1 MDTLKKIRAWIIGPK
16 SDFPL
21 FLVVLVLANLV
32 AANAFFRVDLTSRRS
47 YSLSEAS
54 RSTIR
59 TLEEPLIVKVFFTR
73 NLPAPYNS
81 VERYL
86 EDLLIEYNGVRNKH
100 FSYSFFDMEKNEN
113 KDLAE
118 SYGIHPAQIQELKND
133 EVGIRNAYMGL
144 AIVYS
149 DAIEALN
156 DITSA
161 DGLEYRLTTTIARTT
176 SKANALAGLAG
187 KVKVTLY
194 ASSSLKAFGI
204 QNYDKLDT
212 IVRKAFG
219 NVNAKYRDRLEYS
232 FADVADPAEIDR
244 VSATYGVQKIN
255 WAAQRGIASGSGLLG
270 IVVENGDKSRSLPLS
285 LVRGIFGGFAL
296 AGIDG
301 LEERIDENLQ
311 GLTASTL
318 VVGYLT
324 GHEEKDL
331 NDNRQGAA
339 ALNALTADFY
349 ELKELSLAKEDIP
362 GSMTTIMINGP
373 RTPYSKEELYKIDQF
388 IMRGGSLLAL
398 IDPFDEQMPQ
408 NGMYGAQPSYQAI
421 DSGLNA
427 LLEKYGAKLG
437 RNYVMDTECFIARQQ
452 GQPETPLYFVP
463 IIDKKGMNQKSTVS
477 QNLSSVLFLKA
488 GEMTSL
494 VGDGEKGERSATAL
508 VSSSDEAWLMADRIS
523 LVPHAIEKPAA
534 EMLAKHDLALLLE
547 GRFESAFDKAPEV
560 TGEALPSSTALDA
573 STYLARSVQRG
584 KIIVVGTSEISGPA
598 LLDESGRQP
607 VAIFLRNALDYLAGN
622 EDLNTMRTKGLGL
635 DQLDKTKPALRAVAK
650 SVNQYGLPLLV
661 ALAGLFAWRARVRR
675 RERIQA
681 FYARS
686 SSQKVEN
693 Q

>member
-32 AANAFFRVDLTSRRS
+32 ATNAFFRIDLTSRRS

-54 RSTIR
+54 RSAIR
-59 TLEEPLIVKVFFTR
+59 TLEEPLIIKVFFTR

-86 EDLLIEYNGVRNKH
+86 EDLLIEYNGVGNKH
-100 FSYSFFDMEKNEN
+100 FSHSFYDMEKNEN

-118 SYGIHPAQIQELKND
+118 SYGIRPAQIQELKND

-149 DAIEALN
+149 DAIETMN
-156 DITSA
+156 DITGA
-161 DGLEYRLTTTIARTT
+161 DGLEYRLTTTIARTA

-204 QNYDKLDT
+204 QDYDKLDA

-219 NVNAKYRDRLEYS
+219 SVNAKYRDRLEYS
-232 FADVADPAEIDR
+232 FADVSDPSEIDR
-244 VSATYGVQKIN
+244 ISSTYGVQKIN
-255 WAAQRGIASGSGLLG
+255 WAAQKGIASGSGLLG

-285 LVRGIFGGFAL
+285 LIRGIFGGFAL

-301 LEERIDENLQ
+301 LETRIDDNLQ
-311 GLTASTL
+311 GLTASTA
-318 VVGYLT
+318 VIGYIT
-324 GHEEKDL
+324 GHGEKDL

-339 ALNALTADFY
+339 TLNALTADSY
-349 ELKELSLAKEDIP
+349 ELKEITLEQEEIP
-362 GSMTTIMINGP
+362 ASMTTIIINGP
-373 RTPYSKEELYKIDQF
+373 RTPYSRQELYKIDQF
-388 IMRGGSLLAL
+388 IMRGGNLLAL

-408 NGMYGAQPSYQAI
+408 NGGYGAQASYRPI
-421 DSGLNA
+421 DTGLNA

-437 RNYVMDTECFIARQQ
+437 RNYVMDSECYIARQQ
-452 GQPETPLYFVP
+452 GQPEMPLYFVP

-477 QNLSSVLFLKA
+477 RNLSSVLFLKA
-488 GEMTSL
+488 GEVTPL
-494 VGDGEKGERSATAL
+494 IGEGAKGERSSTVL
-508 VSSSDEAWLMADRIS
+508 VSSSPESWLMADRIN
-523 LVPHAIEKPAA
+523 LVPYAIAKPAA
-534 EMLAKHDLALLLE
+534 DRLARHDLALLLE
-547 GRFESAFDKAPEV
+547 GRFESAFDKAPE
-560 TGEALPSSTALDA
+560 TDAETRTDTTAFDA
-573 STYLARSVQRG
+573 NTYLARSVQRG
-584 KIIVVGTSEISGPA
+584 RIIVVGTSEISTPA
-598 LLDESGRQP
+598 LVDEGGRQP

-622 EDLNTMRTKGLGL
+622 EDLNPMRTKGLGL
-635 DQLDKTKPALRAVAK
+635 DQLDKTKPALRTVVK

-661 ALAGLFAWRARVRR
+661 ALAGLFAWRTRAGRR
-675 RERIQA
+675 KRIQE

-693 Q
+693 